1 MCKTLIVEDDTT
13 FRHLLRHILSNEFH
27 SMTIEEATNG
37 TEAMKKV
44 EHFLPDLIFMDIKL
58 ANESG
63 LDLTKRIKTSY
74 PMIIIIVFTNYDE
87 PEYRDAA
94 LRYGANHFIVKST
107 WSSEQIAKLVE
118 SIVSRRKNSGN

>member
-27 SMTIEEATNG
+27 SMTIEEAANG

-74 PMIIIIVFTNYDE
+74 PRIIVIVFTNYDE